1 MTLLADL
8 IPSRTAAQVRDAV
21 LSRLTALGFPVTSW
35 GDGGVARTLVE
46 GFAWVVADA
55 RVAVMLVAKG
65 GLLDEAEGAWLS
77 LLSRSVFDLERILA
91 TFAVGEVTLAEGA
104 GSGPHTITAGQM
116 IVGRNGSGSTPA
128 RRFVAVT
135 GGTLN
140 PGGTLVIRVKAEE
153 PGTGFNLAHG
163 DVAFMF
169 TPLPGVTVSA
179 ASSWLTATG
188 CTPAVDE
195 ETDARLRQRCR
206 DRWAT
211 LGSGFTRSAVRYW
224 CTSALFSDGSSV
236 GCTRVG
242 FATPPGDGSYVVYVA
257 GATGGLGSTGVTQLQ
272 AVIEERCPITDAPA
286 ITDAAEVTLTV
297 TGTVQ
302 FKAGFNT
309 SANQI
314 AVGDAI
320 RAFANA
326 KDIGDPS
333 GVDLGGIYAAI
344 YGAVPNGVQDADLTA
359 PTGDTSIAAG
369 TVKVADVTGLTFS

>member
-8 IPSRTAAQVRDAV
+8 IPSKTAAQLRDAV
-21 LSRLTALGFPVTSW
+21 LARLTALGFPVTSW

-55 RVAVMLVAKG
+55 RVALMLVAKG

-77 LLSRSVFDLERILA
+77 LLSKSVFDLERILA
-91 TFAVGEVTLAEGA
+91 TFAVGEVTLTEGA

-140 PGGTLVIRVKAEE
+140 PSGTLNIRVKAEE

-163 DVAFMF
+163 DVAFLF

-179 ASSWLTATG
+179 ASNWLTATN

-211 LGSGFTRSAVRYW
+211 LGSGFTRAAVRYW

-257 GATGGLGSTGVTQLQ
+257 GATGGLGSTGVTRLQ
-272 AVIEERCPITDAPA
+272 AVLEERCPITDDPA
-286 ITDAAEVTLTV
+286 VTDATEVPLV
-297 TGTVQ
+297 VSGAVQ

-314 AVGDAI
+314 ALRDAV
-320 RAFANA
+320 AAYVNA
-326 KDIGDPS
+326 KDIGDAS
-333 GVDLGGIYAAI
+333 GVDLGGIYAAM
-344 YGAVPNGVQDADLTA
+344 YGAVPGGVQDIDLTQ
-359 PTGDTSIAAG
+359 PTGDTAVTAG
-369 TVKVADVTGLTFS
+369 TIALADTTGLTFS